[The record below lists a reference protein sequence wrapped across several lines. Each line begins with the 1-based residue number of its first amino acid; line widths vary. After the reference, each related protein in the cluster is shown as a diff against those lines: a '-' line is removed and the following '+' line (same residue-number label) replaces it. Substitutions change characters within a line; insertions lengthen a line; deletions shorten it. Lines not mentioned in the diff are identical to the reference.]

1 MTLHW
6 AKSKSDP
13 QILLAA
19 VLLATALAG
28 CSSFEGAPL
37 VPTGSVRSAE
47 TTRPAEY
54 PPVGVTPP
62 APAPALSVAERDRLR
77 QELEA
82 ARAGTRATAEAPL
95 DRPLPRQ
102 PATTTPAQPAQQT
115 PQR

>member
-1 MTLHW
+1 MTLHS
-6 AKSKSDP
+6 AKSKPDP
-13 QILLAA
+13 QISLAALLLAA
-19 VLLATALAG
+19 ALAG

-47 TTRPAEY
+47 TARPAEY

-77 QELEA
+77 QQLEA

-102 PATTTPAQPAQQT
+102 PAASAPTPTAQQT